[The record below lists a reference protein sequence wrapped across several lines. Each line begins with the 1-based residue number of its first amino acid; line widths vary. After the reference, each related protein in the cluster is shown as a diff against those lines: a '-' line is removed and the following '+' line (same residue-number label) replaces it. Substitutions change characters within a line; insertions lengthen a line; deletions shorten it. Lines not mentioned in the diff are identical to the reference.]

1 MMTIIQMVK
10 KKKKQIQML
19 LPVQPQTNGAKKNAF
34 RCQIKTN
41 GLLDYHFLLKKIVKW
56 KLSFEKCVVTG

>member
-1 MMTIIQMVK
+1 
-10 KKKKQIQML
+10 ML

-41 GLLDYHFLLKKIVKW
+41 RLLDYHFLLKKIVKW
-56 KLSFEKCVVTG
+56 KLSFEKCVVTGYGGKKCVLDSFPSL

>member
-1 MMTIIQMVK
+1 
-10 KKKKQIQML
+10 ML